1 MSGTNGSIRW
11 TNNEGFF
18 EPISQRVAWAGAE
31 KNCCGFEL
39 LQKTGIFMTTCKGGA
54 TGGVSGALTPQI
66 FNFGTT
72 QICAG

>member
-1 MSGTNGSIRW
+1 M
-11 TNNEGFF
+11 
-18 EPISQRVAWAGAE
+18 A
-31 KNCCGFEL
+31 
-39 LQKTGIFMTTCKGGA
+39 TCKGGA